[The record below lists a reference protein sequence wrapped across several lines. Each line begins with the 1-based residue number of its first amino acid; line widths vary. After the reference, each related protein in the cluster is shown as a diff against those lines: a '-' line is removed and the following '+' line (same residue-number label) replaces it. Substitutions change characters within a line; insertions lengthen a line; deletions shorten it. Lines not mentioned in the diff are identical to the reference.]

1 MQREIE
7 LFRAIHLGAKSPILD
22 SVSLLFSW
30 SALGWFPP
38 LIAVELAFHP
48 KTRAYTAPILLS
60 SLLGGLILVHAVK
73 DAMPRPRPS
82 NLSFAQPM
90 EEHKQSSFPSGHT
103 SLAFC
108 TATSALWVARRRGH
122 RYVGTVMLPW
132 AALVG
137 WSRIY
142 RGVHWPSDVVA
153 GACVGLL
160 MGSLVELA
168 LMKFGGGGESQEAN
182 RQPAQ

>member
-1 MQREIE
+1 MRPEIE
-7 LFRAIHLGAKSPILD
+7 LFRSIHLGAKSPLLD
-22 SVSLLFSW
+22 FVSLLFSW

-38 LIAVELAFHP
+38 LVAVLLAFN
-48 KTRAYTAPILLS
+48 KRTRGYTAPILLS
-60 SLLGGLILVHAVK
+60 SLLGGLILVHAIK

-90 EEHKQSSFPSGHT
+90 EEHRQSSFPSGHT
-103 SLAFC
+103 TLAFC
-108 TATSALWVARRRGH
+108 TATSAFYVARRTGRQK
-122 RYVGTVMLPW
+122 VGAVLFPW

-153 GACVGLL
+153 GACIGILVG
-160 MGSLVELA
+160 SVVDLA
-168 LMKFGGGGESQEAN
+168 LSRFGGGGGEQASNPE
-182 RQPAQ
+182 PAQ